1 VNHIKKINHKII
13 LCIIF
18 FFFCVFLYGCSQEI
32 EPTPNIEA
40 TVKANVEV
48 QVNATRVIDDLIAK
62 TVTSYLDEQKKIEA
76 TKIANFTPTPTI
88 TPTATPKPTS
98 TPLPT
103 STSIPEPTLVPT
115 ATPAPTATPVIF
127 PTPIPYPTPISTAT
141 PVVLP
146 SPIPT
151 PTPII
156 QISNVIKNVRPSV
169 VKVIKGQSSGSGV
182 IIESNNDPE
191 INKSALILTNYHVID
206 STGTLTIET
215 HTKSYNGSIVGYDS
229 GRDIALVRI
238 NCQCKEESF
247 QSINFSNEANIQLG
261 EQVIIMGF
269 PLGVDIVR
277 ASTGIISGNLFSEE
291 KNRQE
296 IHTDA
301 AINPGNSG
309 GPMFLKDGT
318 LAGINTYK
326 IHSTPSSGGDII
338 TEGFAFAVSH
348 ITINKIIPKL
358 KEGFKGSE
366 APTTVTQDPLAPN
379 GIYNPSQNY
388 YIDVLPGWK
397 INENVVTPSAL
408 DTVIIRNSTQN
419 DITIEIIVNNA
430 IGYSSIDEYISDWT
444 LGRVVGASEWVTN
457 NQGMI
462 FRDEKSKNQEI
473 RGYEFENTYIYDG
486 VQYKRFTSWFI
497 NAEKRFSVILDLPS
511 EIWTTPNDVE
521 NGKLLKSESLYSYS
535 SFTPS

>member
-1 VNHIKKINHKII
+1 VIHIKNINKKII
-13 LCIIF
+13 LFIVLF
-18 FFFCVFLYGCSQEI
+18 SVCVFLYGCSQEI

-40 TVKANVEV
+40 TIKANVEV

-62 TVTSYLDEQKKIEA
+62 TVTSYLDKQKNLEA

-88 TPTATPKPTS
+88 TPTAIPTATN

-103 STSIPEPTLVPT
+103 ATSIPEPTLVPT
-115 ATPAPTATPVIF
+115 ATPAPTATPIIL
-127 PTPIPYPTPISTAT
+127 PSPIPYPTPISTPT

-156 QISNVIKNVRPSV
+156 QISNVIKDVRPSV

-182 IIESNNDPE
+182 IIESNNESE

-215 HTKSYNGSIVGYDS
+215 HTNSYDGTILGYDS
-229 GRDIALVRI
+229 GRDLALVRI
-238 NCQCKEESF
+238 NCRCEEESF
-247 QSINFSNEANIQLG
+247 QSTKFSNETNIQLG

-269 PLGVDIVR
+269 PLGVDTVR

-358 KEGFKGSE
+358 KDGFKGSD
-366 APTTVTQDPLAPN
+366 APTTITQDPLAPN
-379 GIYNPSQNY
+379 GIYNPGQNY

-397 INENVVTPSAL
+397 INEDAVTPSAL
-408 DTVIIRNSTQN
+408 DTVIIRNSSQME
-419 DITIEIIVNNA
+419 ITIEIIVNDA
-430 IGYSSIDEYISDWT
+430 KGYSSIDEYISDWT
-444 LGRVVGASEWVTN
+444 LGRVLGATNWITN
-457 NQGMI
+457 NEGMI
-462 FRDEKSKNQEI
+462 FRDEKSSNKEI
-473 RGYEFENTYIYDG
+473 KGYEFENTYIYDG
-486 VQYKRFTSWFI
+486 IQYKRFTSWFI
-497 NAEKRFSVILDLPS
+497 NSEKRFSVILDLPS
-511 EIWTTPNDVE
+511 NIWTTPNDVE
-521 NGKLLKSESLYSYS
+521 NGKILKSESLYSYS

>member
-1 VNHIKKINHKII
+1 MIHIKNINKKII
-13 LCIIF
+13 LFIVLF
-18 FFFCVFLYGCSQEI
+18 SVCVFLYGCSQEI

-40 TVKANVEV
+40 TIKANVEV

-62 TVTSYLDEQKKIEA
+62 TVTSYLDKQKNLEA

-88 TPTATPKPTS
+88 TPTAIPTATN

-103 STSIPEPTLVPT
+103 ATSIPEPTLVPT
-115 ATPAPTATPVIF
+115 ATPAPTATPIIL
-127 PTPIPYPTPISTAT
+127 PSPIPYPTPISTPT

-156 QISNVIKNVRPSV
+156 QISNVIKDVRPSV

-182 IIESNNDPE
+182 IIESNNESE

-215 HTKSYNGSIVGYDS
+215 HTNSYDGTILGYDS
-229 GRDIALVRI
+229 GRDLALVRI
-238 NCQCKEESF
+238 NCRCEEESF
-247 QSINFSNEANIQLG
+247 QSTKFSNETNIQLG

-269 PLGVDIVR
+269 PLGVDTVR

-358 KEGFKGSE
+358 KDGFKGSD
-366 APTTVTQDPLAPN
+366 APTTITQDPLAPN
-379 GIYNPSQNY
+379 GIYNPGQNY

-397 INENVVTPSAL
+397 INEDAVTPSAL
-408 DTVIIRNSTQN
+408 DTVIIRNSSQME
-419 DITIEIIVNNA
+419 ITIEIIVNDA
-430 IGYSSIDEYISDWT
+430 KGYSSIDEYISDWT
-444 LGRVVGASEWVTN
+444 LGRVLGATNWITN
-457 NQGMI
+457 NEGMI
-462 FRDEKSKNQEI
+462 FRDEKSSNKEI
-473 RGYEFENTYIYDG
+473 KGYEFENTYIYDG
-486 VQYKRFTSWFI
+486 IQYKRFTSWFI
-497 NAEKRFSVILDLPS
+497 NSEKRFSVILDLPS
-511 EIWTTPNDVE
+511 NIWTTPNDVE
-521 NGKLLKSESLYSYS
+521 NGKILKSESLYSYS

>member
-1 VNHIKKINHKII
+1 MIHIKKINNKII
-13 LCIIF
+13 LYIILF
-18 FFFCVFLYGCSQEI
+18 SVYFFLYGCSQEI
-32 EPTPNIEA
+32 QPTPNLEA
-40 TVKANVEV
+40 TIKANVEV

-62 TVTSYLDEQKKIEA
+62 TVTSYLDEQKNIEA

-88 TPTATPKPTS
+88 TPTTIPTATN

-103 STSIPEPTLVPT
+103 STTIPEATLVPT
-115 ATPAPTATPVIF
+115 ATPAPTATPIIL
-127 PTPIPYPTPISTAT
+127 PTPIPYPTPISTPT
-141 PVVLP
+141 PIVLP

-182 IIESNNDPE
+182 IIESNNESE

-206 STGTLTIET
+206 STGTITIET
-215 HTKSYNGSIVGYDS
+215 HTNSYNGSIVGYDS
-229 GRDIALVRI
+229 GRDIALVKI
-238 NCQCKEESF
+238 SCQCKEESF
-247 QSINFSNEANIQLG
+247 QSTKFSNETNIELG

-277 ASTGIISGNLFSEE
+277 ASTGIISGNLFSDE

-348 ITINKIIPKL
+348 ITINKILTKL

-366 APTTVTQDPLAPN
+366 APTTITQDPLAPN
-379 GIYNPSQNY
+379 GVYNPSQNY

-397 INENVVTPSAL
+397 INEDAVTPSAL
-408 DTVIIRNSTQN
+408 DTVIIRNNSKN
-419 DITIEIIVNNA
+419 DITIEIIINSA

-444 LGRVVGASEWVTN
+444 LGRVVGASKWETN

-462 FRDEKSKNQEI
+462 FRDEKSSNKEI
-473 RGYEFENTYIYDG
+473 KGYEFENTYIYDG

-497 NAEKRFSVILDLPS
+497 NSEKRFSVILDLPS
-511 EIWTTPNDVE
+511 NIWTTPNDVE
-521 NGKLLKSESLYSYS
+521 NGETLKSESLYSYS

>member
-1 VNHIKKINHKII
+1 MIHIKKINNKII
-13 LCIIF
+13 LYIVLF
-18 FFFCVFLYGCSQEI
+18 SVYVFLYGCSQEI

-40 TVKANVEV
+40 TIKANVEV

-62 TVTSYLDEQKKIEA
+62 TVTSYLDEQKNIEA

-88 TPTATPKPTS
+88 TPTTIPKPISTS
-98 TPLPT
+98 TP
-103 STSIPEPTLVPT
+103 IPEPTLVPT
-115 ATPAPTATPVIF
+115 ATPAPTATPIIL
-127 PTPIPYPTPISTAT
+127 PTPIPYPTPFPTPT

-146 SPIPT
+146 PPIPT
-151 PTPII
+151 STPII
-156 QISNVIKNVRPSV
+156 EISNVIKNVRPSV
-169 VKVIKGQSSGSGV
+169 VKINKGLSSGSGV
-182 IIESNNDPE
+182 IIESNNEPE

-215 HTKSYNGSIVGYDS
+215 HTKTYDGSIVGYDS
-229 GRDIALVRI
+229 GRDIALVKI

-247 QSINFSNEANIQLG
+247 QATSFSNETNVQLG

-269 PLGVDIVR
+269 PLGVDIIR
-277 ASTGIISGNLFSEE
+277 ASSGIISGNLFSEE

-309 GPMFLKDGT
+309 GPMFLIDGT

-326 IHSTPSSGGDII
+326 IHSTPSSSGDII

-348 ITINKIIPKL
+348 ITINKIFTKL

-397 INENVVTPSAL
+397 INENIVTPSAL
-408 DTVIIRNSTQN
+408 DTVIIRNSSLS

-430 IGYSSIDEYISDWT
+430 IGYKSIDEYISDWT
-444 LGRVVGASEWVTN
+444 LGRVVGASGWETN
-457 NQGMI
+457 NKGMI
-462 FRDEKSKNQEI
+462 FRNEKSNNKEI
-473 RGYEFENTYIYDG
+473 KGYEFENTYIYDG

-511 EIWTTPNDVE
+511 NIWTTPNDVE